1 MECPKTFNNSV
12 MTYKTFICI
21 SNNMVFLCITC
32 FDVIHRWYFKWVY
45 ITVKVNCIYLRNT
58 DKRLDDFGKTLY
70 KYVIMQDEIGK

>member
-1 MECPKTFNNSV
+1 MYYMFG
-12 MTYKTFICI
+12 
-21 SNNMVFLCITC
+21 
-32 FDVIHRWYFKWVY
+32 HRWYFKWVY